1 MLGLKFGVKVNGFD
15 LPIER
20 TNLATDFMHINGDFD
35 QTRFPVR
42 AISPTTLPELV
53 GPTLVMT
60 RPRLVNTSDV

>member
-1 MLGLKFGVKVNGFD
+1 MLGLKIGVKINGFD

-42 AISPTTLPELV
+42 AISPTTL
-53 GPTLVMT
+53 T
-60 RPRLVNTSDV
+60 RIGDV